1 MTRYGGGGPGGFNSD
16 QAPLPPAPKIDIKG
30 ENAQMINNYMGQV
43 FEGNQESRDEKK
55 QKLLA
60 DYQG

>member
-1 MTRYGGGGPGGFNSD
+1 
-16 QAPLPPAPKIDIKG
+16 
-30 ENAQMINNYMGQV
+30 MINNYMGQV

-60 DYQG
+60 DYPG